1 MKRLIVTGLV
11 AVALSGSMLFTINAS
26 SSTPASAADPLVTK
40 SYVDAKISAEG
51 SSRDDIVTD
60 VMAQI
65 EFIYGDK
72 LNGASTGSS
81 TGASYDDIAVY
92 TRYTPVSANKGQVI
106 LGGEGTEIILRSGKA
121 VGYIPDING
130 LVDVTDGKEIM
141 SDTPLSIN
149 HLVVVPRD
157 DGRGVMITENAW
169 FIIKGPYRFK

>member
-26 SSTPASAADPLVTK
+26 SSTPASAGDPLVTK
-40 SYVDAKISAEG
+40 SYVDAKIAAEN
-51 SSRDDIVTD
+51 SRDDIVTD

-65 EFIYGDK
+65 DFLYGDK
-72 LNGASTGSS
+72 LNGGSTSSGSE
-81 TGASYDDIAVY
+81 DIAVY

-121 VGYIPDING
+121 SGYIPDTNG

-141 SDTPLSIN
+141 NDTALSIN

-157 DGRGVMITENAW
+157 DGRGVKITENAW